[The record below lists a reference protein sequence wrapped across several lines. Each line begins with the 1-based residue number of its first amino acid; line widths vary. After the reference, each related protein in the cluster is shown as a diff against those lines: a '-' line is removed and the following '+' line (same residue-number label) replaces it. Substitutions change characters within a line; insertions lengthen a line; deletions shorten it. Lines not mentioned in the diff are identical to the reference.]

1 MNALNQ
7 AHNKAMDFAARALY
21 EKMQGNTDTAHT
33 FFQQA
38 LDFEIRA
45 LDELEKMIGHVDE
58 PLQPTHSVL
67 HRSAATLALDCG
79 NTTLA
84 QQLATKGLSQNP
96 PTEIAQ
102 EIHELLT
109 QISHHQTL
117 TPQPETILRDEG
129 EQFN

>member
-1 MNALNQ
+1 
-7 AHNKAMDFAARALY
+7 MDFAARALY
-21 EKMQGNTDTAHT
+21 EKMRNNTDAAHT

-45 LDELEKMIGHVDE
+45 LDELENMIGHVDE

-109 QISHHQTL
+109 QIHHHQTL

-129 EQFN
+129 DQFN

>member
-1 MNALNQ
+1 
-7 AHNKAMDFAARALY
+7 MDFAARALY
-21 EKMQGNTDTAHT
+21 EKMHDNGDAARTL
-33 FFQQA
+33 FKQA
-38 LDFEIRA
+38 LDHELKA
-45 LDELEKMIGHVDE
+45 LDELENMIGHVEE

-84 QQLATKGLSQNP
+84 QQLADKALSQNP

-102 EIHELLT
+102 ELHELLN
-109 QISHHQTL
+109 QITHHQTL

-129 EQFN
+129 DHFK